1 MLTRLFRGDRTDG
14 DGAAVDEPTLRWVAD
29 KAESAPIEEAP
40 FPHVA
45 IYDFLPPEAFARLT
59 KAMPKPAGFKA
70 AKNTRKLD
78 LDVVESSA
86 EFGRLSERDQQQ
98 WRGAR
103 DAVIRETVAPILAR
117 RFEPWLREKYE
128 WLLGA
133 ELAAEFVDRGL
144 TSTNGRVMGRRP
156 GYKLDPHLDSAHFG
170 VTCLLYFT
178 SAADADSG
186 ALCLY
191 RPTREL
197 EVKHVSTYYPDKEE
211 GVDVELAK
219 TIPVRENLFVAFVN
233 GPASLHGFGVEQ
245 EAAEAEYLRFVY
257 QSHVVLRDFRRD
269 EVYERLPEPQR
280 ARWAELVERGA
291 M

>member
-1 MLTRLFRGDRTDG
+1 LFRANRTG
-14 DGAAVDEPTLRWVAD
+14 HEGAAVDASTLERVAD
-29 KAESAPIEEAP
+29 KAEGAAIEESP

-45 IYDFLPPEAFARLT
+45 IYDFLPAEQFARLT
-59 KAMPKPAGFKA
+59 KAMPKPSGFKA
-70 AKNTRKLD
+70 AKNVRKLD

-86 EFGRLSERDQQQ
+86 EFRRLPEHDKQQ
-98 WRGAR
+98 WVGAR
-103 DAVIRETVAPILAR
+103 DTVIRETVAPILAR

-144 TSTNGRVMGRRP
+144 TSTNGRIMGRRP

-191 RPTREL
+191 RPTRAL

-211 GVDVELAK
+211 GVEVELAR

-245 EAAEAEYLRFVY
+245 EAAEAADLRFVY

-269 EVYERLPEPQR
+269 EVFERLPEPQR
-280 ARWAELVERGA
+280 ARWADLVERGA